1 MLSRN
6 VQNTKNERRK
16 KLSNSNHH
24 KLLIISIDFL
34 LMAIEKRKLMLLND
48 LIGLKVFFIEITALQ
63 YTFLNDKYS
72 KSKLTL

>member
-1 MLSRN
+1 M
-6 VQNTKNERRK
+6 
-16 KLSNSNHH
+16 
-24 KLLIISIDFL
+24 I
-34 LMAIEKRKLMLLND
+34 LND